1 MKQFKKIYQKDKL
14 TKIYTIKQTKLRQA
28 PNCKNLI
35 NNKIKRVY

>member
-14 TKIYTIKQTKLRQA
+14 TKIYTIKQKKLA
-28 PNCKNLI
+28 PRKNLI